1 MGSWDHLSTLL
12 CHKQLENIIHEHK
25 LYAHSHTHIHIQ
37 TDTDTDVHTNKH
49 THTYI
54 YTYIDTHRHTVAGTW
69 WHKQHYFAS
78 HTLCVVMWR
87 QTSPFSLLYVEAG
100 HSQI

>member
-1 MGSWDHLSTLL
+1 MSTLL

-54 YTYIDTHRHTVAGTW
+54 YTYIDTHRHTHTQWQVHDDINNITLPV
-69 WHKQHYFAS
+69 
-78 HTLCVVMWR
+78 TLCVLSCEHYKANKSIFIIVR
-87 QTSPFSLLYVEAG
+87 
-100 HSQI
+100 